1 VDSKKEYNIP
11 GPWVIT
17 VDYRARGKA
26 KTHFIVVKAS
36 VSEEDQ

>member
-1 VDSKKEYNIP
+1 VDSKKPYKEP